1 MIKDLFIHQLRQA
14 VRHRSWDKQ
23 VATNIFLGILF
34 TLIFINILML
44 GYAIDDILKTFY
56 PDKDPVE
63 QFTSFMLYYALADF
77 VLRFMLQEVPSL
89 SIQPYLLFPVKKST
103 LIHYLLSKTLWSFF
117 PLIPL
122 LVLIPFGIK
131 ILSVSFPLSSIIL
144 WTFGIYLFFNSI
156 SYIALFLKRK
166 IHFNPGI
173 IAILIL
179 CFIVI
184 ILLERDGIISL
195 SRLSTRFFMVPLQ
208 DPIYNSVFLILF
220 ILGYSANF
228 IYLKRHAYAE
238 EIIPKQKIRKTQQNF
253 HYLNRMGAFGD
264 LIAMELRLIMRNRR
278 IRSTVFL
285 SLWMVALAWP
295 FYKYYYPYL
304 EKEEKSPEY
313 KESELLIPGD
323 NQHKVV
329 LNVFPDIPPPLNQI
343 CVAGDHENFG
353 NWKADQVPLRQKE
366 DSSWTRSFIFEK
378 GTELSFK
385 ITGADWGNEALY
397 TEGIV
402 PEPFKMTVDRDT
414 TINITVRAWKE
425 DKVYNMISG
434 AMLIYAGVFFIGMFI
449 ITYGQFLYAW
459 EAGYF
464 DFLLA
469 RKIDYRKYLWVKVFL
484 LSATCIGAFLL
495 IAPFIIN
502 NSLAFK
508 SLTVALFYN
517 LGINL
522 PLMLYLSL
530 YNRSRI
536 DISAGAFSMQGKSG
550 QQVVNV
556 FILILTP
563 AVLSGFFIN
572 HYGIEN
578 CFLILGGIG
587 LTGILFTPITFNAI
601 FRLFIKK
608 KHIMGA
614 AFRDPI

>member
-1 MIKDLFIHQLRQA
+1 
-14 VRHRSWDKQ
+14 
-23 VATNIFLGILF
+23 
-34 TLIFINILML
+34 ML

-63 QFTSFMLYYALADF
+63 QFTSFILYYALADF
-77 VLRFMLQEVPSL
+77 VLRLMLQEVPSL
-89 SIQPYLLFPVKKST
+89 SIQPYLLLPVKKST

-122 LVLIPFGIK
+122 LVLIPYAIK
-131 ILSVSFPLSSIIL
+131 VLSISYPIFSIIL
-144 WTFGIYLFFNSI
+144 WIFGIYLFFNSI
-156 SYIALFLKRK
+156 SYIALFFKRK

-195 SRLSTRFFMVPLQ
+195 SYLSTALFMVPLQ
-208 DPIYNSVFLILF
+208 NPLYILIFLLLIILTYSV
-220 ILGYSANF
+220 NF

-238 EIIPKQKIRKTQQNF
+238 EIMPKEKIRKARQNF
-253 HYLNRMGAFGD
+253 DYLNRMGVFGD
-264 LIAMELRLIMRNRR
+264 LIAMELRLIIRNRR

-285 SLWMVALAWP
+285 SIWMVALAWP
-295 FYKYYYPYL
+295 FYKYYYPNL
-304 EKEEKSPEY
+304 EKEKKSPDY
-313 KESELLIPGD
+313 RQSEVLIPGD
-323 NQHKVV
+323 NQYKVV
-329 LNVFPDIPPPLNQI
+329 LNVYPDLPPPLNQV

-353 NWKADQVPLRQKE
+353 NWKADLVPLQLKE
-366 DSSWTRSFIFEK
+366 DSSWTRAFVFDK
-378 GTELSFK
+378 GTEVSFK

-397 TEGIV
+397 EEGKI
-402 PEPFKMTVDRDT
+402 PEPFKVTVDRDT
-414 TINITVRAWKE
+414 TMNIPVRAWKE

-502 NSLAFK
+502 NSYAFK

-522 PLMLYLSL
+522 PLMLFLSL

-550 QQVVNV
+550 QQILNV

-563 AVLSGFFIN
+563 AVLSGFLIN
-572 HYGIEN
+572 HYGLEN
-578 CFLILGGIG
+578 CFRILGGIG
-587 LTGILFTPITFNAI
+587 LTGILLTPVTFDAI
-601 FRLFIKK
+601 FKLFIKK

-614 AFRDPI
+614 AFRSPI

>member
-23 VATNIFLGILF
+23 VATNIFLGFLF
-34 TLIFINILML
+34 FLIFVNILML

-63 QFTSFMLYYALADF
+63 QFTSFILYYALADF
-77 VLRFMLQEVPSL
+77 VLRLMLQEVPSL
-89 SIQPYLLFPVKKST
+89 SIQPYLILPVKKGK

-122 LVLIPFGIK
+122 LVLIPFAIK
-131 ILSVSFPLSSIIL
+131 ILSGSFPLSGIIM
-144 WTFGIYLFFNSI
+144 WTIGIYLFFNAT

-184 ILLERDGIISL
+184 ILLEKDGIISL
-195 SRLSTRFFMVPLQ
+195 SELSTTLFMIPLQ
-208 DPIYNSVFLILF
+208 HPQYNLVFLLLIILCY
-220 ILGYSANF
+220 LANF
-228 IYLKRHAYAE
+228 IYLKRHVYAE
-238 EIIPKQKIRKTQQNF
+238 EITPNQKIRKAQQNF
-253 HYLNRMGAFGD
+253 EYLNKMGAFGE
-264 LIAMELRLIMRNRR
+264 LVAMELRLIIRNRR

-295 FYKYYYPYL
+295 FYKYYYPNL
-304 EKEEKSPEY
+304 EKEKKSSDY
-313 KESELLIPGD
+313 RQSELLIPGE
-323 NQHKVV
+323 NQQKVT
-329 LNVFPDIPPPLNQI
+329 LNVYPDIPPPLNQV
-343 CVAGDHENFG
+343 CVAGNHEIFG
-353 NWKADQVPLRQKE
+353 NWKPDLVPLQLME
-366 DSSWTRSFIFEK
+366 DSSWTRSFVFDK
-378 GTELSFK
+378 GTELNYK

-397 TEGIV
+397 EEGIV
-402 PEPFKMTVDRDT
+402 PEPFQVTIEKDT
-414 TINITVRAWKE
+414 TINIHVKAWKE
-425 DKVYNMISG
+425 DKVYSIISG

-464 DFLLA
+464 DFLLV

-495 IAPFIIN
+495 IAPFIIGQITA
-502 NSLAFK
+502 LK
-508 SLTVALFYN
+508 SLIVALFYN
-517 LGINL
+517 LGVNL
-522 PLMLYLSL
+522 PLMLFLSL

-550 QQVVNV
+550 QQIVNV

-563 AVLSGFFIN
+563 AVLSGFLIN
-572 HYGIEN
+572 HFGIEN
-578 CFLILGGIG
+578 CFWILGGIG
-587 LTGILFTPITFNAI
+587 LTGILLTPITFNSI
-601 FRLFIKK
+601 FKLFIKK

-614 AFRDPI
+614 AFRNPV

>member
-1 MIKDLFIHQLRQA
+1 
-14 VRHRSWDKQ
+14 
-23 VATNIFLGILF
+23 
-34 TLIFINILML
+34 ML

-56 PDKDPVE
+56 PDIDPVE
-63 QFTSFMLYYALADF
+63 QFTSFLLFYALVDF
-77 VLRFMLQEVPSL
+77 VLRLMLQEVPSL

-122 LVLIPFGIK
+122 LVIIPFAIK
-131 ILSVSFPLSSIIL
+131 ILSGSFPLLSIVL
-144 WTFGIYLFFNSI
+144 WIFGIYLFFNAI

-184 ILLERDGIISL
+184 ILLEKDGIISI
-195 SRLSTRFFMVPLQ
+195 SHLSTTLFMIPLQ
-208 DPIYNSVFLILF
+208 DPLYNLIFFLLVILC
-220 ILGYSANF
+220 YSANF
-228 IYLKRHAYAE
+228 IYLKRHVYAE
-238 EIIPKQKIRKTQQNF
+238 EIMPKQKIRKAQQNF
-253 HYLNRMGAFGD
+253 EYLNKMGAFGE
-264 LIAMELRLIMRNRR
+264 LVAMELRLIIRNRR

-295 FYKYYYPYL
+295 FYKYYYPNL
-304 EKEEKSPEY
+304 EKENKNPDYEQ
-313 KESELLIPGD
+313 SELLIPGE
-323 NQHKVV
+323 NQHRLT
-329 LNVFPDIPPPLNQI
+329 LNVYPDIPPPLNQV
-343 CVAGDHENFG
+343 CVTGDHENFG
-353 NWKADQVPLRQKE
+353 NWKPDLVPLQLQE
-366 DSSWTRSFIFEK
+366 DSSWTRSFVFDK
-378 GTELSFK
+378 GTELRFK

-397 TEGIV
+397 EEGIV
-402 PEPFKMTVDRDT
+402 PEPFKVTVDRDT
-414 TINITVRAWKE
+414 TINLQVKTWKE
-425 DKVYNMISG
+425 DKVFNMISG

-484 LSATCIGAFLL
+484 LSATCIGAYLL
-495 IAPFIIN
+495 IAPFIIG
-502 NSLAFK
+502 NSYAIK

-522 PLMLYLSL
+522 PLMLFLSL

-550 QQVVNV
+550 QQIVNV

-563 AVLSGFFIN
+563 ALLSGFLIN
-572 HYGIEN
+572 HLGIEN
-578 CFLILGGIG
+578 CFRILGGIG
-587 LTGILFTPITFNAI
+587 LTGILLTPVTFNAI
-601 FRLFIKK
+601 FKLFIKK

-614 AFRDPI
+614 AFRNPI